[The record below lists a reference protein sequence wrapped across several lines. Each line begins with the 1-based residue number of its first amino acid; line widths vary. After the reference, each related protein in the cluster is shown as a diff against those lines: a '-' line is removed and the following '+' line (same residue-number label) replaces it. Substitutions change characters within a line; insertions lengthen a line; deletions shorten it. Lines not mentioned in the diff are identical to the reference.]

1 MAKLKMQSN
10 QDADIRLIESYKQ
23 MSKNGMNAAKA
34 GEKLAKLANEMS
46 KFGATA
52 EEAEKAF
59 KLMSKL

>member
-1 MAKLKMQSN
+1 MQSN